1 MRSITH
7 LLKNHA
13 NVRIS
18 DSFLVYIINRSLLPS
33 TRDRSLN
40 SICSTIICIHKC
52 MHASIYTHNVC
63 CLIDW
68 SWCCNNVS
76 FRVLGCDNWT
86 DARAWQW
93 LDGGNRISEVH
104 SQKCGTLVFMYA
116 YVKKS
121 TYSKQCMLAH
131 CNWSWRRAV
140 LMPYGQELWNSPWEV
155 TSSTRDLHLSHRLF
169 LVFHLRYGSQGLTS
183 NASACKALL
192 FEPFTIHIATSKT

>member
-1 MRSITH
+1 MFESQILFVSVYHSPQLASFYTILHVIDPWIAFVPQSYASTNACTH
-7 LLKNHA
+7 P
-13 NVRIS
+13 
-18 DSFLVYIINRSLLPS
+18 F
-33 TRDRSLN
+33 
-40 SICSTIICIHKC
+40 
-52 MHASIYTHNVC
+52 THIMCVAW
-63 CLIDW
+63 LIGL

-121 TYSKQCMLAH
+121 TYSKQCTLAH

-140 LMPYGQELWNSPWEV
+140 LMPYDQELPNSPWEV
-155 TSSTRDLHLSHRLF
+155 TSGTRDLHLSHRLF

-183 NASACKALL
+183 KASACKALF
-192 FEPFTIHIATSKT
+192 FEPFTIHIATSKTQQD